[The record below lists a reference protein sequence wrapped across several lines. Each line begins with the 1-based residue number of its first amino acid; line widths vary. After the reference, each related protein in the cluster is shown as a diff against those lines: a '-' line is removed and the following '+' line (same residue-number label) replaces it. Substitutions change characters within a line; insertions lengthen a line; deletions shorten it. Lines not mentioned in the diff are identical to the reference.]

1 MMEELKVTVVA
12 TGLGSEV
19 SRAPLKVVETS
30 EPVQV
35 DTEPDYKAL
44 EQPAI
49 RRKRDDAGAGRS
61 SMTPPA
67 DANEDYFDI
76 PAFLRRQAD

>member
-1 MMEELKVTVVA
+1 M
-12 TGLGSEV
+12 
-19 SRAPLKVVETS
+19 VETPQS
-30 EPVQV
+30 VEF
-35 DTEPDYKAL
+35 DAEPDYKAL
-44 EQPAI
+44 EKPAI
-49 RRKRDDAGAGRS
+49 RRKRDSAGAGRP